1 MAMSFAALALGFDL
15 FFDADADETALKKPD
30 HLPPGLG
37 PARGCAV
44 DEAGGGPGV
53 DKGAPPSG
61 DAVDAIGRRPRPS
74 PLTTAL
80 APERKAERR
89 GTQRLG
95 MKIGTGAVN
104 HDVNCAKNV

>member
-53 DKGAPPSG
+53 ETGAPPSG
-61 DAVDAIGRRPRPS
+61 DAVDAIGGRPRSS

-80 APERKAERR
+80 APREES
-89 GTQRLG
+89 
-95 MKIGTGAVN
+95 N
-104 HDVNCAKNV
+104 DSE